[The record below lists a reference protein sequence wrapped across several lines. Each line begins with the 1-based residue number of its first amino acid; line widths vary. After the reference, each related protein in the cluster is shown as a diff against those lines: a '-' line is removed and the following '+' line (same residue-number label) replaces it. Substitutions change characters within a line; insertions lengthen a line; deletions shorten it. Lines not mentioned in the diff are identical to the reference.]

1 MNRFKK
7 LNKSQNKL
15 NKFILGYIIIKML
28 KISDNEN
35 VLKAVREKQG
45 IAYGGTM
52 TWITADVTSDTIE
65 ARIQSTT

>member
-52 TWITADVTSDTIE
+52 T
-65 ARIQSTT
+65 